1 LGVKEWWAK
10 KNEKWEEEERLEKI
24 EKEKHEEERNKFQE
38 ILDKFEIPELK
49 NFFKNF
55 LGTEPPEEIEE
66 DSDTG
71 RKRVIKPDRK
81 THVDFI
87 MDYYAKGELKFNQ
100 LKDYA
105 LKHKLVSPSF
115 FGIDSPEAGE
125 QREFETLMN
134 SISADFEPENI
145 KDEEHLQS
153 QLTIFLKAKF
163 PDKKV
168 EREVRIKSG
177 DKLDILVDGKY
188 VFELKVPKARTDL
201 RNLSAQLEEYRD
213 EYPYLC
219 AVIADISG
227 AQNDDTVDIETRLT
241 ENIKEYVDKYKVK
254 MGIPSLIFDVKKRG

>member
-1 LGVKEWWAK
+1 MGLKEWYSKKKAK
-10 KNEKWEEEERLEKI
+10 WDEEERLEKT
-24 EKEKHEEERNKFQE
+24 EKEKHEEERRRFQE
-38 ILDKFEIPELK
+38 ILDKFEIPDLK
-49 NFFKNF
+49 TFCKNF

-66 DSDTG
+66 NSDTG
-71 RKRVIKPDRK
+71 RKRVIKPDRI
-81 THVDFI
+81 THIDFI
-87 MDYYAKGELKFNQ
+87 MGYYENGELKFNQ

-105 LKHKLVSPSF
+105 LKHKLVSPSY
-115 FGIDSPEAGE
+115 FGVDSPEAGD

-134 SISADFEPENI
+134 SIRADFEPEKIQN
-145 KDEEHLQS
+145 EEHLQS

-163 PDKKV
+163 SNKKV
-168 EREVRIKSG
+168 EREVKIKSG

-227 AQNDDTVDIETRLT
+227 AHDDLMVIETKLT